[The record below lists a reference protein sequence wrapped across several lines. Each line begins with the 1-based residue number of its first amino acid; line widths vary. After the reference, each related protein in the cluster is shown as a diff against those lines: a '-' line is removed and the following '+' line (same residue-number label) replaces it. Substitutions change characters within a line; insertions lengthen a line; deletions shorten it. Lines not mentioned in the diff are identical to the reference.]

1 MSNILQSL
9 SRIPTTDGFSACP
22 RCHGSMQ
29 LYGVEV
35 HPQLP
40 ETDLK
45 TFVCDRCGA
54 VEALPAPWPA
64 ASPALNS

>member
-1 MSNILQSL
+1 MSDILQSL
-9 SRIPTTDGFSACP
+9 SRIPTIDGFAACP
-22 RCHGSMQ
+22 HCDGSMQ
-29 LYGVEV
+29 LFGVEP

-54 VEALPAPWPA
+54 IEVLPAPWPA
-64 ASPALNS
+64 APMPLNS